1 MKTAAFAFAVTAYLG
16 LLALPGTKAQ
26 TPAPVPPPVPELP
39 SPDSL
44 VPKAPGNYLAP
55 LEALRPLQ
63 SRYMASPRWRG
74 TYFQELA
81 AQKSFVG
88 NDAEALADFDQQ
100 GPPSEDLTDADA
112 KAASAALHVYHP
124 VDARSAILKLAKT
137 HRVLFLNEAHHVP
150 MGRAF
155 ALSLLPG
162 LYAQGFRYFAAET
175 LSEKDT
181 QLQKRGYPIQTSGYY
196 TQEPT
201 FGDLVRTALKLGFHV
216 VPYEYHLKASQHF
229 DRSANPFAD
238 EDLRERGEAQNVYDR
253 ILKHDPHAKILLYA
267 GYGHIFRKTD
277 TITWSAGDLGTKTS
291 GSTVFVPMAVYFQR
305 LSGIA
310 PFSIDQSNLYARSTP
325 AYDSLL
331 YRAII
336 SQHLV
341 KNTPVVF
348 QKQTRYYVSPS
359 VRGGYDLVV
368 CHPPTHYQNGRPD
381 WLRMDGRR
389 HPAALPADLPRP
401 KDASLLLQ
409 AFYAGED
416 PKQAVPID
424 QIELRPGVPQPALLL
439 PKGRFLVQVVDGTN
453 TVLRRIPLTQP

>member
-1 MKTAAFAFAVTAYLG
+1 MQIFVRTAFLTALLG
-16 LLALPGTKAQ
+16 LLCLPGTLAQ
-26 TPAPVPPPVPELP
+26 TPAPELP
-39 SPDSL
+39 SPYTL
-44 VPKAPGNYLAP
+44 EPKLPGNYLAP

-63 SRYMASPRWRG
+63 KRYSASPRWRG

-81 AQKSFVG
+81 AQESFVG
-88 NDAEALADFDQQ
+88 NDAQALADFDQQ
-100 GPPSEDLTDADA
+100 GPPSDDLTDADA
-112 KAASAALHVYHP
+112 KAAVTALRGFHP
-124 VDARSAILKLAKT
+124 VDARQAVLTLAKT

-162 LYAQGFRYFAAET
+162 LYAQGFRYFTAET

-181 QLQKRGYPIQTSGYY
+181 QLQKRGYPIQSSGYY
-196 TQEPT
+196 THEPT

-216 VPYEYHLKASQHF
+216 VPYEYHLKFSQSLSE
-229 DRSANPFAD
+229 SANPFAD

-253 ILKHDPHAKILLYA
+253 ILKRDPRAKILLYA
-267 GYGHIFRKTD
+267 GYGHIYKKTD
-277 TITWSAGDLGTKTS
+277 TVTWSAGDLGTKTS
-291 GSTVFVPMAVYFQR
+291 GSAKFVPMAVYFQR

-331 YRAII
+331 YRAIV

-348 QKQTRYYVSPS
+348 QKQTQYYVSPS
-359 VRGGYDLVV
+359 VRGGYDLMV

-389 HPAALPADLPRP
+389 HPAALPADLPQP

-424 QIELRPGVPQPALLL
+424 QIELRPGVRPQPRLLL
-439 PKGRFLVQVVDGTN
+439 PKGRFLVQVVDGDD
-453 TVLRRIPLTQP
+453 TVLRRVPITQP